1 MTKLSQSI
9 ALEDQV
15 AVSDLEQFLSRAK
28 RLDKDGAVRLRSY
41 GEVLTA
47 TVAPIYGTSILSND
61 PTILG
66 MRVTKLARAETVDLV
81 VSLSSMLDR
90 LASKDQVLQL
100 PATREVVSWAGVSPP
115 QQGWLQI
122 GELNPAE
129 IRTIA
134 ESGISEVANAVPGNL
149 GASLVQR
156 VRSDVWGRKFGEH
169 ELPSGV
175 CFAISGLGFLVSD
188 EKVRVFQNG
197 NWRRLSTKFG
207 HVLTK
212 TT

>member
-1 MTKLSQSI
+1 MSQSI
-9 ALEDQV
+9 VLEDEV

-41 GEVLTA
+41 GDVLTV
-47 TVAPIYGTSILSND
+47 TVAPIYGTSILGND

-66 MRVTKLARAETVDLV
+66 MRVMKLAKTESVDVV

-90 LASKDQVLQL
+90 LAIKDELIHL
-100 PATREVVSWAGVSPP
+100 PPSREVVSWAGISPP

-122 GELNPAE
+122 GELDPVE
-129 IRTIA
+129 IQSIA
-134 ESGISEVANAVPGNL
+134 EAGISEVANAVPGNL

-156 VRSDVWGRKFGEH
+156 VRSDVWGRKFGEQL
-169 ELPSGV
+169 LPSGV
-175 CFAISGLGFLVSD
+175 CFALSGLGFLVSD

-197 NWRRLSTKFG
+197 NWRRLTTDFG